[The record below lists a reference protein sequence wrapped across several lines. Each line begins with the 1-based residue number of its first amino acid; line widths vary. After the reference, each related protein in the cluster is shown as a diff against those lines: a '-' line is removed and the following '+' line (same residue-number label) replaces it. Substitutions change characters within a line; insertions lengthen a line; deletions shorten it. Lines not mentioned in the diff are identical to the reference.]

1 MNKWIGL
8 SLGSLLGISHI
19 GMIGMIAQGNKIPK
33 VNLPIGEYTSYVV
46 EASEKGYKISYRA
59 HDPKV
64 MVKVEKGTSP
74 AGFLGFGKRH
84 VYKENQ
90 YMAEGYLHTNPMTD
104 KDGNPLTAKQIA
116 CIKAQG
122 SGESTGRL
130 VGGGL
135 GTAVVAN
142 TGIASIPIVGW
153 VIAGATTMLGMDQ
166 GAEIGGKMAQD
177 FKGCEDIELEENIK

>member
-1 MNKWIGL
+1 
-8 SLGSLLGISHI
+8 
-19 GMIGMIAQGNKIPK
+19 
-33 VNLPIGEYTSYVV
+33 
-46 EASEKGYKISYRA
+46 
-59 HDPKV
+59 
-64 MVKVEKGTSP
+64 
-74 AGFLGFGKRH
+74 
-84 VYKENQ
+84 
-90 YMAEGYLHTNPMTD
+90 MAEGYLHTTPMTD

-153 VIAGATTMLGMDQ
+153 VLAGATTMLGMDQ
-166 GAEIGGKMAQD
+166 GAEIGGNMAKD

>member
-8 SLGSLLGISHI
+8 SLVSLLGISHI
-19 GMIGMIAQGNKIPK
+19 GMIGMIAQWNKIPK
-33 VNLPIGEYTSYVV
+33 VNLPIGEDTSYVV

-64 MVKVEKGTSP
+64 MVKLEKGSRP

-90 YMAEGYLHTNPMTD
+90 YMAEGYLHTTPMTD
-104 KDGNPLTAKQIA
+104 KNGNPLTAKQIA
-116 CIKAQG
+116 CIKVQG

-142 TGIASIPIVGW
+142 TGLASIPVVGW
-153 VIAGATTMLGMDQ
+153 VLAGATTMLGMNQ
-166 GAEIGGKMAQD
+166 GAEIGGQMSAD
-177 FKGCEDIELEENIK
+177 LSDACE